1 MTEMKYFI
9 FEYTPPA
16 TTLSG
21 RPSGISSCIGHYEG
35 PFTKKSALRRGQV
48 LLSVRLTPNG
58 EFQTFGVYNLW
69 F

>member
-16 TTLSG
+16 TTLSV

-35 PFTKKSALRRGQV
+35 PFTKKSALHWG
-48 LLSVRLTPNG
+48 
-58 EFQTFGVYNLW
+58 
-69 F
+69 